1 MQPYRTEQTRFSI
14 EFPATQFGLI
24 DFTNGS
30 LQVLMCG
37 EAEVRFFSDYGDE
50 EKATEYWEEVT
61 IKTLF
66 VAIGDSE
73 WPASRL
79 NWWKMPEGQFFD
91 GVPRHFVAKIT
102 AAIEE
107 VAVTEASEN
116 QGKHFSLPT
125 DTEHDTDNLWVWPT
139 PQHPTGNVQRVFAV
153 AATNF

>member
-14 EFPATQFGLI
+14 EFPATNFGLI

-37 EAEVRFFSDYGDE
+37 EAEVQFFSGDE
-50 EKATEYWEEVT
+50 DKATEYWEEVKL
-61 IKTLF
+61 KTLF

-73 WPASRL
+73 WPAARL
-79 NWWKMPEGQFFD
+79 NWWKMPQGQFFD
-91 GVPRHFVAKIT
+91 GVPFNFVTKIT

-107 VAVTEASEN
+107 VAVREASEH
-116 QGKHFSLPT
+116 QGKNISLPT
-125 DTEHDTDNLWVWPT
+125 DAKHDTDNLWVWPT
-139 PQHPTGNVQRVFAV
+139 PQQPTGNVQRVFAV